1 MVYYIILIRN
11 ATFCG
16 FAQKGAIIIFR
27 VGDYVAHPGH
37 GGCVIKEICT
47 RCIARETKQ
56 YFLMI
61 PETDPHTTILAPID
75 SIEKIGLRFIIS
87 ENEAN
92 QLIEYFSEL
101 DVTWETD
108 HNKRKQAYEVALR
121 SSDLKAIAKMI
132 KELLVHESETSLN
145 HSDREILPKA
155 QKRLFSEIALAKGV
169 NFESAMELAVNA
181 IFA

>member
-1 MVYYIILIRN
+1 
-11 ATFCG
+11 
-16 FAQKGAIIIFR
+16 

-56 YFLMI
+56 YFVLI
-61 PETDPHTTILAPID
+61 PETDPQTTILAPLD
-75 SIEKIGLRFIIS
+75 SAEKIGLRAIIS

-92 QLIEYFSEL
+92 QIISYFSQL
-101 DVTWETD
+101 DVTWESD
-108 HNKRKQAYEVALR
+108 HNKRKQSYEVALR
-121 SSDLKAIAKMI
+121 SGDLREIAKMI
-132 KELLVHESETSLN
+132 KELLVHEAETTLN

-169 NFESAMELAVNA
+169 NFDSAVQMA
-181 IFA
+181 INTIFS